1 MINHQTN
8 FESAVKDELAKA
20 AVSQGVDKSFV
31 GYTLAFSFGPVQ
43 TAAGQMLMPTWILA
57 VSLRTELLGVAP
69 IVVPIMVPNPIN
81 PEAGTAH
88 LPTDTDFRGA
98 ARQALEVA
106 VQGRDALMHPER
118 TPANAVPGEV
128 IR

>member
-8 FESAVKDELAKA
+8 FESVIKDELAKA

-31 GYTLAFSFGPVQ
+31 GYTLTFSFGPVQ
-43 TAAGQMLMPTWILA
+43 TSAGQMLMPTWILA

-69 IVVPIMVPNPIN
+69 VVVPIMIPNPIS
-81 PEAGTAH
+81 PEAGTSH
-88 LPTDTDFRGA
+88 LPSETDFRGA
-98 ARQALEVA
+98 ARQALDVA
-106 VQGRDALMHPER
+106 MQGRDALIHPER
-118 TPANAVPGEV
+118 APDGSIPGEV

>member
-8 FESAVKDELAKA
+8 FETAVKDELAKA
-20 AVSQGVDKSFV
+20 AVAQGVDKSFV

-69 IVVPIMVPNPIN
+69 VVVPIMVPNPIDDIG
-81 PEAGTAH
+81 AAH

-98 ARQALEVA
+98 ARQALDVA
-106 VQGRDALMHPER
+106 MQHRDALMHPER
-118 TPANAVPGEV
+118 TPANAIPGEV
-128 IR
+128 IA

>member
-1 MINHQTN
+1 MINHQLN
-8 FESAVKDELAKA
+8 FEAAVKDELSKA
-20 AVSQGVDKSFV
+20 AVSQGIDKSFV
-31 GYTLAFSFGPVQ
+31 GYILAFSFGPVQ
-43 TAAGQMLMPTWILA
+43 TAVGQMLMPTWILA

-69 IVVPIMVPNPIN
+69 IVVPIMVPNPVN

-88 LPTDTDFRGA
+88 LPSDTDFRGA
-98 ARQALEVA
+98 ARQALDVA

-118 TPANAVPGEV
+118 TPANTVPGEV